1 MGVAAVQKDMR
12 PRGCRAPRGHEKR
25 RPDLL
30 PAREASDNS
39 LRQWVLRSR
48 GLIQGK
54 DAMNADWFSDM
65 LNAVFGIFPSV
76 IFGIL
81 ALIGMVLG
89 L

>member
-1 MGVAAVQKDMR
+1 MRRRWYGAARDHQKCR
-12 PRGCRAPRGHEKR
+12 PP
-25 RPDLL
+25 LL
-30 PAREASDNS
+30 PAWEASDNS
-39 LRQWVLRSR
+39 LRQRVLRSR

-54 DAMNADWFSDM
+54 DTMSPGWFSDM